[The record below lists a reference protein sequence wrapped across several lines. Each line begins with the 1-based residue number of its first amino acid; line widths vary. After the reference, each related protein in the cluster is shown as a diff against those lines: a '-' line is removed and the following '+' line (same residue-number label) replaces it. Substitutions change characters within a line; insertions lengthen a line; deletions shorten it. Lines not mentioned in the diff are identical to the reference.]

1 MIRFAYPN
9 VKPRESAFLGCGRY
23 LTAPPESS
31 PGDGYEVVRLNIP
44 NRSEVHLAAEKLAPE
59 SMDSRKVVFETRDK
73 TNERYRGESQDLAYV
88 LTLISGAR
96 KLRIEETDGSG
107 DIWCT
112 GVVDIKQDDRPFLKA
127 VDGRGF
133 ELKLKGF
140 LSDANDD
147 RVFIVPSAN
156 VEPHHLDLFG
166 GGDAEILTLEQFRL
180 KRIQVPE
187 SPKSVVKVRE
197 SELPLLVDRLFRRP
211 SGNRR
216 LLWGLFAAAAI
227 LLLVGGVWAYLASL
241 PSLSDRLV
249 GHLTHGR
256 YGEAIRLASDSPA
269 DNDPAERVR
278 SAMNRQL
285 PLEVH
290 FQFQH
295 ADQPPSATHPIDSS
309 ALDGLQLSHLD
320 NYRLRM
326 LCPKDMGDLYVYVY
340 QEDPRGVIDRLF
352 PKPEWRTGDNPVQFS
367 RFPIKMPPEP
377 DSWIYLDEIARMAS
391 APPLTET
398 LHVIA
403 APWRASDL
411 ERIYAEIYGT
421 TDPEA
426 RKRLLARFS
435 RRIRAKADA
444 RLPGVFYQ
452 SLSFRHDPAGDSSP
466 PSP

>member
-23 LTAPPESS
+23 VTAPSGSP
-31 PGDGYEVVRLNIP
+31 PGDGYELVRLNIP

-59 SMDSRKVVFETRDK
+59 SMDSRIVVFETRDE
-73 TNERYRGESQDLAYV
+73 TAERYRGESQDLAYV
-88 LTLISGAR
+88 LTLISRAR
-96 KLRIEETDGSG
+96 KLRIEETDGQG

-133 ELKLKGF
+133 ELKLKAF
-140 LSDANDD
+140 LSNANDD

-156 VEPHHLDLFG
+156 VEPHHLDLFDWR
-166 GGDAEILTLEQFRL
+166 DAEILTLEQFRPE
-180 KRIQVPE
+180 RIRVPE
-187 SPKSVVKVRE
+187 AHKSVVKVRE

-216 LLWGLFAAAAI
+216 LLWGLIGAAAI
-227 LLLVGGVWAYLASL
+227 LLLVVGWWAYIASL
-241 PSLSDRLV
+241 PSLSDRLL

-256 YGEAIRLASDSPA
+256 YAEAIRLASDSPP
-269 DNDPAERVR
+269 DNNLVGRVR
-278 SAMNRQL
+278 SAMNRLL
-285 PLEVH
+285 PIEVYL
-290 FQFQH
+290 QFQY
-295 ADQPPSATHPIDSS
+295 ADQTPSAMYPIDSS

-320 NYRLRM
+320 NYRLRI
-326 LCPKDMGDLYVYVY
+326 LCRKDMEDLYVYVY

-367 RFPIKMPPEP
+367 RFPINMPPEP

-391 APPLTET
+391 GPPLTET
-398 LHVIA
+398 LYVIV

-421 TDPEA
+421 TEPEA

-435 RRIRAKADA
+435 QRIRARADA

-452 SLSFRHDPAGDSSP
+452 SFSFRHDPAGDSSP
-466 PSP
+466 